1 MGYYHFIQMMRTTTW
16 LGLPAG
22 TRQLGLDE
30 YFPTMGADIDSKS
43 SKKWWLDEAQKWG
56 DHADM
61 NQLK

>member
-16 LGLPAG
+16 LGFPPAHGSLGWTSTSPRWELTSIPNLP
-22 TRQLGLDE
+22 
-30 YFPTMGADIDSKS
+30 
-43 SKKWWLDEAQKWG
+43 KKWWLDEAQKWG